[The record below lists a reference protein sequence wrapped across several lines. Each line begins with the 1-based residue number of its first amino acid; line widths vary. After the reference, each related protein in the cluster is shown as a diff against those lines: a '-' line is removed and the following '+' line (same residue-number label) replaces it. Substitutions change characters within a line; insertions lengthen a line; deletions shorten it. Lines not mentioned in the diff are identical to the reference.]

1 MLSIQIRKFL
11 LSLTASLPMLLAGCS
26 DTGGSAGDIFPDTEA
41 IALVTP
47 FVGIYDLPDNWSGN
61 PPDEAFLQIQSP
73 DDTGEANAL
82 LYDQDDINN
91 CIPERPSDNGKV
103 AREPVGDRVFM
114 DEILAFNES
123 ILSLQ
128 GSTLIISFKD
138 ANDLDGDLD
147 TDEFITLNANRVE
160 VMSIEDLGSGC

>member
-61 PPDEAFLQIQSP
+61 PPDEAFLQIQDP
-73 DDTGEANAL
+73 NDQGEAIAL

-91 CIPERPSDNGKV
+91 CIPARPSADGDV
-103 AREPVGDRVFM
+103 VREPVGDRVFM
-114 DEILAFNES
+114 NGILAFNQS

-128 GSTLIISFKD
+128 GSTLNISFID
-138 ANDLDGDLD
+138 ATDLDGDQD
-147 TDEFITLNANRVE
+147 TSEFITLNANRIE
-160 VMSIEDLGSGC
+160 VMSIGDLAPDC